1 MSDWEQDR
9 CQIKSV
15 CPGCFSGRASLSKPS
30 CIVELFCNYSNKQLY
45 LNVIALTE
53 NILMWGSLFRLLLG
67 KFSITLSHLFWI
79 FKRFMSSYSTD
90 ILLHIRVLVILFC
103 SCILVCLFT
112 LVYLNREGGN
122 LERVGRVH
130 RLKGRT
136 CLCLKTVA
144 LYFFRFLLH
153 VLILNSDTIVKWWK
167 VQENPVYPKK
177 FCEFC
182 TGLEDPTEL

>member
-9 CQIKSV
+9 CQIKAA

-30 CIVELFCNYSNKQLY
+30 WIVELFCNYNNKQLY

-53 NILMWGSLFRLLLG
+53 NILMWGSLFHLVFG
-67 KFSITLSHLFWI
+67 KFSIALSHLFWI
-79 FKRFMSSYSTD
+79 FKRFMSSYSAD

-112 LVYLNREGGN
+112 LVYLNREGGS
-122 LERVGRVH
+122 LEGVGRLH

-136 CLCLKTVA
+136 CLCLETVG
-144 LYFFRFLLH
+144 LHFFRFLFH
-153 VLILNSDTIVKWWK
+153 GLILNSDTIGK
-167 VQENPVYPKK
+167 
-177 FCEFC
+177 
-182 TGLEDPTEL
+182 